1 MYFEIDSVWVS
12 RTIKK
17 AATQLGVTLSQ
28 NSLSQRMTTRL
39 GKTEETLVR
48 KKSEDIF

>member
-17 AATQLGVTLSQ
+17 AATLGVTLSQ